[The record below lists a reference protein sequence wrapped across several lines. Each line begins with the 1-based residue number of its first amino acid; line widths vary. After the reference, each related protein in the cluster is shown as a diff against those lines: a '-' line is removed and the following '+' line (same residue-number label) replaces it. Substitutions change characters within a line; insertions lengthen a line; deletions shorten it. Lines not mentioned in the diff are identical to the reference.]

1 MKTIFFLLLLNKKIL
16 KIQWQIFFWRP
27 NMICFEHANP
37 GDYNAA
43 WFAASECSG
52 RCQLLATMKCF
63 CVPSLS
69 LPSPVML
76 WMVPSASLTPCLG
89 VGGPWPVPR
98 NRSPPLPLVSRD
110 ASQAAPFP
118 VLLVTQ
124 LLLSLA
130 GGGQALRP
138 LGFQCCVYFSSCC
151 SCVPLGL
158 SHFFTGWVITTAPE
172 HSCTFS
178 ILNLGLNLTAWASF
192 WHFPS
197 FVLILQ
203 IINLNEEGSDFSLS
217 AAPGP
222 LLHSKRPAD
231 KHCV

>member
-27 NMICFEHANP
+27 NTICFEHANP

-69 LPSPVML
+69 LSSPVML

-130 GGGQALRP
+130 GGGRL
-138 LGFQCCVYFSSCC
+138 CCRLAFSVVCISPAVAVVC
-151 SCVPLGL
+151 
-158 SHFFTGWVITTAPE
+158 
-172 HSCTFS
+172 
-178 ILNLGLNLTAWASF
+178 
-192 WHFPS
+192 
-197 FVLILQ
+197 
-203 IINLNEEGSDFSLS
+203 LS
-217 AAPGP
+217 ASHIFSQAESSPLPLSPPAPSASWI
-222 LLHSKRPAD
+222 L
-231 KHCV
+231 V